1 MVLRT
6 FGKGEV
12 MRLLLLIFA
21 TMAGWGQTEVIT
33 AQKNASVGYQ
43 YIAFNDG
50 TNITTLCKAISLQ
63 PTSPAISV
71 ASATNANPVVLT
83 VSGGHGLSTNFRPLV
98 TISGG
103 TGNWTAINGTFTAT
117 PISTTTLS
125 IAVNSTAFGAL
136 AGTVTFTTRSPRI
149 TQPVWSVA
157 QYVYSGGIFVGSAWY
172 GGSSSAMTTCSAAPS
187 QYQ

>member
-1 MVLRT
+1 M
-6 FGKGEV
+6 K
-12 MRLLLLIFA
+12 LLLLIFA
-21 TMAGWGQTEVIT
+21 TLAAWAQTEVIT
-33 AQKNASVGYQ
+33 AQKNAAEGYQ
-43 YIAFNDG
+43 FIAFNDG
-50 TNITTLCKAISLQ
+50 TNITTLCKARSLQ
-63 PTSPAISV
+63 STSSAISV

-83 VSGGHGLSTNFRPLV
+83 ISGGHGLSTNFRPQI

-117 PISTTTLS
+117 PINTTTLS
-125 IAVNSTAFGAL
+125 IAVNSTTFGAL

-149 TQPVWSVA
+149 TQPVWNVA

-172 GGSSSAMTTCSAAPS
+172 GGSSSAMTTCSSAPT